1 MLLFILVLVTK
12 VYAKYL
18 PEMTQPIPN
27 TRYLPITKLVCQI
40 SSVTAC
46 GLLLSI
52 LLPPIW
58 WWIILCPCAFKSI
71 RVLHGSYQ
79 QIYESLHDAY
89 QQTFESIHEIYQQ
102 NSQSLRNIY
111 QRTSESLHEIHQQ
124 NSESLQSLQ
133 DKYQQ
138 ISELLHGISARVF
151 NKLHDTFKWICHST
165 QQAGPPRVQNV

>member
-1 MLLFILVLVTK
+1 VLIGLIQVKYQNAQASPFDTHGPIMLLFILVLVTK

-18 PEMTQPIPN
+18 LEMTQPIPN

-40 SSVTAC
+40 SSVIAC
-46 GLLLSI
+46 GVLLSI

-79 QIYESLHDAY
+79 QIYESLHDVY
-89 QQTFESIHEIYQQ
+89 QQTFESIHKKYQQ
-102 NSQSLRNIY
+102 NSE
-111 QRTSESLHEIHQQ
+111 T
-124 NSESLQSLQ
+124 
-133 DKYQQ
+133 
-138 ISELLHGISARVF
+138 LHGISTRVL
-151 NKLHDTFKWICHST
+151 NKLHYTFKWTCNST

>member
-1 MLLFILVLVTK
+1 MLLFILVLAAQ

-18 PEMTQPIPN
+18 LEEMTQPIQN
-27 TRYLPITKLVCQI
+27 TRYLPLTKLVCQI
-40 SSVTAC
+40 SGVIAC

-79 QIYESLHDAY
+79 KIYESLHDVY
-89 QQTFESIHEIYQQ
+89 QQTSESLHDIYQRTSELLQEIYQQ
-102 NSQSLRNIY
+102 NS
-111 QRTSESLHEIHQQ
+111 ESIH
-124 NSESLQSLQ
+124 SLQ

-138 ISELLHGISARVF
+138 IYELLHGISARVF
-151 NKLHDTFKWICHST
+151 NKLHDAFKWIYHST

>member
-1 MLLFILVLVTK
+1 MLLFILVLVAQ

-18 PEMTQPIPN
+18 LEEMTQPIQN
-27 TRYLPITKLVCQI
+27 TRYLPLTKLVCQI
-40 SSVTAC
+40 SGVIAC

-79 QIYESLHDAY
+79 KIYESLHDVY
-89 QQTFESIHEIYQQ
+89 QK
-102 NSQSLRNIY
+102 
-111 QRTSESLHEIHQQ
+111 TSESLHEIYQQ
-124 NSESLQSLQ
+124 NFESLHDIYQQTSESLHSLH

-138 ISELLHGISARVF
+138 ISESLHGISARVF
-151 NKLHDTFKWICHST
+151 NKLHDAFKWICNPT
-165 QQAGPPRVQNV
+165 QQAGPDPPRVQNV

>member
-18 PEMTQPIPN
+18 LEMTQPISN

-71 RVLHGSYQ
+71 RVLHRSYQ
-79 QIYESLHDAY
+79 QIYESLHDVY
-89 QQTFESIHEIYQQ
+89 QQTSESLHDIYQRTSELLQEIYQQ
-102 NSQSLRNIY
+102 NS
-111 QRTSESLHEIHQQ
+111 ESIH
-124 NSESLQSLQ
+124 SLQ

-138 ISELLHGISARVF
+138 IYELLHGISARVF
-151 NKLHDTFKWICHST
+151 NKLHDAFKWIYHST